1 MNNYINLFDSLNLT
15 MQSIF
20 GTDGIRGRFNEEITY
35 SLAYK
40 VGYAL
45 ASILE
50 NKKPILIG
58 RDTRMSGD
66 ILLHA
71 ITQGI
76 NDSGKKFIN
85 LGICPTPAIPFLI
98 QQENL
103 SSGIMISA
111 SHNPPE
117 YNGIKIFDHKGQK
130 ITKYF
135 ENKIQKFIE
144 ESNQKNLSVST
155 KASPLNAN
163 KDLMNIYI
171 KSLIQT
177 MGGENLGGLKII
189 LDTCYGSATTC
200 AKKIFQSLG
209 ADVRVINN
217 SKNGMKINM
226 NCGSTNL
233 EPLQRAL
240 RESSADMGFSFDG
253 DADRVI
259 GIDSK
264 GNVLDG
270 DHILF
275 LWGRELMEQKILTNN
290 LLISTQMA
298 NLGFEKA
305 WKKIGGILY
314 RTDVGDKYVHDAIKK
329 KRAVLGGEQSGHI
342 LSKINNFSGD
352 GILTALQISKFCK
365 KKNINLN
372 DWLKSS
378 FEPFPQKLT
387 NINLDFN
394 INKLNP
400 KTKLLINQTLENFQ
414 EIYSDNCRV
423 YIRLSGTEPVIRVL
437 VEAQNYKEVDCLSTE
452 IKNKLLLEVNKIM
465 Y

>member
-1 MNNYINLFDSLNLT
+1 

-20 GTDGIRGRFNEEITY
+20 GTDGIRGKYNEEITY

-45 ASILE
+45 GSTL
-50 NKKPILIG
+50 KKKNPILIG
-58 RDTRMSGD
+58 RDTRISGD
-66 ILLHA
+66 ILLQA

-76 NDSGKKFIN
+76 NESGKNFIN
-85 LGICPTPAIPFLI
+85 LGICPTPAVPFLI
-98 QQENL
+98 KQENL

-117 YNGIKIFDHKGQK
+117 YNGLKIFDHNGKK
-130 ITKYF
+130 ISEYV
-135 ENKIQKFIE
+135 ENKIQKLIE
-144 ESNQKNLSVST
+144 ESNQNISIPT
-155 KASPLNAN
+155 KAIPINTN
-163 KDLMNIYI
+163 KDLMDIYI

-177 MGGENLGGLKII
+177 MDGENLSGLKII

-217 SKNGMKINM
+217 SKNGLKINM

-233 EPLQRAL
+233 EPLKKAL
-240 RESSADMGFSFDG
+240 RESPADMGFSFDG

-298 NLGFEKA
+298 NLGFENA
-305 WKKIGGILY
+305 WKKIGGTLY
-314 RTDVGDKYVHDAIKK
+314 RTDVGDKYVHDAIKE

-352 GILTALQISKFCK
+352 GILTALQISKYCK

-372 DWLKSS
+372 NWLKSS

-400 KTKLLINQTLENFQ
+400 KTKILIDQTIKNFQ
-414 EIYSDNCRV
+414 AIYSDNCRV
-423 YIRLSGTEPVIRVL
+423 YIRPSGTEPVIRVL
-437 VEAQNYKEVDCLSTE
+437 VEANNHKKVCSLSSE
-452 IKNKLLLEVNKIM
+452 IKNRLVLEINKILN
-465 Y
+465 

>member
-1 MNNYINLFDSLNLT
+1 

-20 GTDGIRGRFNEEITY
+20 GTDGIRGKFNSEITY

-45 ASILE
+45 GSNLE
-50 NKKPILIG
+50 NNNPILIG
-58 RDTRMSGD
+58 RDTRISGN
-66 ILLHA
+66 ILLQA
-71 ITQGI
+71 ISEGI
-76 NDSGKKFIN
+76 NTSGKKFIN
-85 LGICPTPAIPFLI
+85 LGICPTPAIPFLVK
-98 QQENL
+98 EEML
-103 SSGIMISA
+103 SAGIMISA

-117 YNGIKIFDHKGQK
+117 YNGIKIFDHNGQK

-135 ENKIQKFIE
+135 ENKIQQLIE
-144 ESNQKNLSVST
+144 ETNQNISVP
-155 KASPLNAN
+155 KKMIPLNTN
-163 KDLMNIYI
+163 KALMDIYI
-171 KSLIQT
+171 KSLIQS
-177 MGGENLGGLKII
+177 MGGESLSGLKII

-209 ADVRVINN
+209 ADVKVINN
-217 SKNGMKINM
+217 SKNGLTINK

-233 EPLQRAL
+233 EPLKKAL
-240 RESSADMGFSFDG
+240 IESPADMGFSFDG

-275 LWGRELMEQKILTNN
+275 LWGRELLEQKILTNN

-314 RTDVGDKYVHDAIKK
+314 RTDVGDKHVHDAIKEK
-329 KRAVLGGEQSGHI
+329 GAVLGGEQSGHI

-387 NINLDFN
+387 NINLNFN
-394 INKLNP
+394 MNKLNP
-400 KTKLLINQTLENFQ
+400 KKKILIDESIKNFQ
-414 EIYSDNCRV
+414 AIYSDNCRV
-423 YIRLSGTEPVIRVL
+423 YIRPSGTEPVIRVL
-437 VEAQNYKEVDCLSTE
+437 VEAKNHKKVNSLSSE
-452 IKNKLLLEVNKIM
+452 ITNKLFLEIDKIVN
-465 Y
+465 

>member
-1 MNNYINLFDSLNLT
+1 

-20 GTDGIRGRFNEEITY
+20 GTDGIRGRFNKEITY

-45 ASILE
+45 GSNLE
-50 NKKPILIG
+50 NNNPIIIG
-58 RDTRMSGD
+58 RDTRISGD
-66 ILLHA
+66 ILLQA

-76 NDSGKKFIN
+76 NASGRKFIN

-98 QQENL
+98 KKEKM
-103 SSGIMISA
+103 SSGVMISA

-117 YNGIKIFDHKGQK
+117 YNGIKIFDHNGQK
-130 ITKYF
+130 ITKEV
-135 ENKIQKFIE
+135 ENKIQKLVE
-144 ESNQKNLSVST
+144 EQNQNQSVT
-155 KASPLNAN
+155 KKEFSLKTN
-163 KDLMNIYI
+163 KELMDIYM
-171 KSLIQT
+171 KSLIHT
-177 MGGENLGGLKII
+177 MDGENLSGLKII

-200 AKKIFQSLG
+200 AKEIFQNLG

-217 SKNGMKINM
+217 SKNGLKINM

-233 EPLQRAL
+233 EPIKKAL
-240 RESSADMGFSFDG
+240 EENPADMGFSFDG

-259 GIDSK
+259 GLDSK

-305 WKKIGGILY
+305 WNKIGGILY
-314 RTDVGDKYVHDAIKK
+314 RTDVGDKYVHDAIKE

-352 GILTALQISKFCK
+352 GILTALQIAKYCK
-365 KKNINLN
+365 KKNITLN
-372 DWLKSS
+372 DWFKSS
-378 FEPFPQKLT
+378 FDPFPQKLT

-394 INKLNP
+394 INKINP
-400 KTKLLINQTLENFQ
+400 KTKNLIDRTI
-414 EIYSDNCRV
+414 EIYQANNTDNFRV
-423 YIRLSGTEPVIRVL
+423 YIRPSGTEPLMRVL
-437 VEAQNYKEVDCLSTE
+437 VEAKNQTKVNSLSSE
-452 IKNKLLLEVNKIM
+452 ITNKLSLEINKIM
-465 Y
+465 N

>member
-1 MNNYINLFDSLNLT
+1 

-20 GTDGIRGRFNEEITY
+20 GTDGIRGRFNKEITY

-45 ASILE
+45 GSTLE
-50 NKKPILIG
+50 KKNPILIG
-58 RDTRMSGD
+58 RDTRISGD
-66 ILLHA
+66 ILLQA

-76 NDSGKKFIN
+76 NESGKKFIN

-98 QQENL
+98 KQENL
-103 SSGIMISA
+103 SSGVMISA

-117 YNGIKIFDHKGQK
+117 YNGIKIFDHNGQK
-130 ITKYF
+130 ITKNF
-135 ENKIQKFIE
+135 ESKIQKIIE
-144 ESNQKNLSVST
+144 DLKQNISIPTKVVSLKT
-155 KASPLNAN
+155 N
-163 KDLMNIYI
+163 KDLMDTYI

-177 MGGENLGGLKII
+177 MGGESLSGLRII
-189 LDTCYGSATTC
+189 LDACYGSATTC

-209 ADVRVINN
+209 ADVKVINN
-217 SKNGMKINM
+217 SKNGLKINL

-233 EPLQRAL
+233 EPLKKAL
-240 RESSADMGFSFDG
+240 RESPADMGFSFDG

-259 GIDSK
+259 GIDSE

-290 LLISTQMA
+290 LLVSTQMA
-298 NLGFEKA
+298 NLGFEKS
-305 WKKIGGILY
+305 WKKIGGMLH

-352 GILTALQISKFCK
+352 GILTALQISKYCK

-372 DWLKSS
+372 HWLKSS

-387 NINLDFN
+387 NIKLDFN

-400 KTKLLINQTLENFQ
+400 KNKILIDESIKNFQ
-414 EIYSDNCRV
+414 AIYSENCRV
-423 YIRLSGTEPVIRVL
+423 YIRPSGTEPVIRVL
-437 VEAQNYKEVDCLSTE
+437 VEAKNHKEVNSLSSE
-452 IKNKLLLEVNKIM
+452 ITNKLFLEIDKITNQR
-465 Y
+465 

>member
-1 MNNYINLFDSLNLT
+1 

-20 GTDGIRGRFNEEITY
+20 GTDGIRGRFNKEITY
-35 SLAYK
+35 SLAFK

-45 ASILE
+45 GSTLE
-50 NKKPILIG
+50 KKNPVLIG
-58 RDTRMSGD
+58 RDTRISGD
-66 ILLHA
+66 ILLQA
-71 ITQGI
+71 ITQGL
-76 NDSGKKFIN
+76 NESGKKFIN

-98 QQENL
+98 KQEEL

-117 YNGIKIFDHKGQK
+117 YNGIKIFDHNGQK
-130 ITKYF
+130 ISKNF
-135 ENKIQKFIE
+135 ESKIQKLIE
-144 ESNQKNLSVST
+144 ESNQNISVPRKVIS
-155 KASPLNAN
+155 LN
-163 KDLMNIYI
+163 KDKDLLNIYI

-177 MGGENLGGLKII
+177 MDGENLSGLKII

-200 AKKIFQSLG
+200 AKKIFQTLG

-217 SKNGMKINM
+217 SKNGLKINM

-233 EPLQRAL
+233 EPLKKAL
-240 RESSADMGFSFDG
+240 RENPADMGFSFDG

-275 LWGRELMEQKILTNN
+275 LWGRELMEQKSLTNN
-290 LLISTQMA
+290 LLISTKMA

-305 WKKIGGILY
+305 WKKIGGNLY
-314 RTDVGDKYVHDAIKK
+314 RTDVGDKYVYEAIRE

-352 GILTALQISKFCK
+352 GILTALQISKYCK

-372 DWLKSS
+372 DWLESS
-378 FEPFPQKLT
+378 FEPFHQKLT
-387 NINLDFN
+387 NINLNFN
-394 INKLNP
+394 INKINP
-400 KTKLLINQTLENFQ
+400 KNKTLIDQTIDNFQ
-414 EIYSDNCRV
+414 AIYSDNCRV
-423 YIRLSGTEPVIRVL
+423 YIRPSGTEPVMRVL
-437 VEAQNYKEVDCLSTE
+437 VEAKSYKKVHSLSSE
-452 IKNKLLLEVNKIM
+452 ITNKLFLEINKIIN
-465 Y
+465 

>member
-1 MNNYINLFDSLNLT
+1 

-35 SLAYK
+35 SLAFK

-45 ASILE
+45 GSTLE
-50 NKKPILIG
+50 EKNPVLIG
-58 RDTRMSGD
+58 RDTRISGD
-66 ILLHA
+66 ILLQA
-71 ITQGI
+71 ITQGL
-76 NDSGKKFIN
+76 NESGKKFIN

-98 QQENL
+98 KQEKL

-117 YNGIKIFDHKGQK
+117 YNGIKIFDHNGQK
-130 ITKYF
+130 ISKNF
-135 ENKIQKFIE
+135 ENKIQKLIE
-144 ESNQKNLSVST
+144 ESNQNISVPKKVISQKT
-155 KASPLNAN
+155 DR
-163 KDLMNIYI
+163 DLLNIYI

-177 MGGENLGGLKII
+177 MGGENLSGLKII

-200 AKKIFQSLG
+200 AKEIFQSLG

-217 SKNGMKINM
+217 SQNGLKINM

-233 EPLQRAL
+233 EPLKKAL
-240 RESSADMGFSFDG
+240 RESPADMGFSFDG

-275 LWGRELMEQKILTNN
+275 LWGRELMEQKLLTNN

-352 GILTALQISKFCK
+352 GILTALQISKYCK

-387 NINLDFN
+387 NIKLNFN
-394 INKLNP
+394 IYKINS
-400 KTKLLINQTLENFQ
+400 KTKILIDQTIENFQ
-414 EIYSDNCRV
+414 AMYSDNCRV
-423 YIRLSGTEPVIRVL
+423 YIRPSGTEPVMRVL
-437 VEAQNYKEVDCLSTE
+437 VEAKNHKKVHSLSSE
-452 IKNKLLLEVNKIM
+452 ITNKLFLEMNKIIN
-465 Y
+465 

>member
-1 MNNYINLFDSLNLT
+1 

-20 GTDGIRGRFNEEITY
+20 GTDGIRGKFNEEITY

-45 ASILE
+45 GSHLE
-50 NKKPILIG
+50 NNNPILIG
-58 RDTRMSGD
+58 RDTRISGD
-66 ILLHA
+66 ILLQA
-71 ITQGI
+71 MTNGI
-76 NDSGKKFIN
+76 KESGKKFIN

-98 QQENL
+98 KQEKL

-117 YNGIKIFDHKGQK
+117 YNGIKIFDHNGQK
-130 ITKYF
+130 ITKNF
-135 ENKIQKFIE
+135 ENKIQKLVE
-144 ESNQKNLSVST
+144 ESNQNISIPT
-155 KASPLNAN
+155 KEIALKTNN
-163 KDLMNIYI
+163 ELMDIYM

-177 MGGENLGGLKII
+177 MGGEDLSGMKII

-200 AKKIFQSLG
+200 AKKIFQNLG
-209 ADVRVINN
+209 ADVKVINN
-217 SKNGMKINM
+217 SNNGLKINVK
-226 NCGSTNL
+226 CGSTNL
-233 EPLQRAL
+233 EPLKKAL
-240 RESSADMGFSFDG
+240 RENIADMGFSFDG

-259 GIDSK
+259 GVDSK

-305 WKKIGGILY
+305 WNKIGGILY
-314 RTDVGDKYVHDAIKK
+314 RTNVGDKYVHEAIKEK
-329 KRAVLGGEQSGHI
+329 KAILGGEQSGHI

-352 GILTALQISKFCK
+352 GILTALQISKYCK
-365 KKNINLN
+365 KKKIILD

-378 FEPFPQKLT
+378 FDPFPQKLT

-394 INKLNP
+394 INKISQA
-400 KTKLLINQTLENFQ
+400 TKSLIDQTIKNYQ
-414 EIYSDNCRV
+414 TNYSYDCRI
-423 YIRLSGTEPVIRVL
+423 YIRPSGTEPLIRVL
-437 VEAQNYKEVDCLSTE
+437 VEAKTQKIVKSLSSEITNKLNLE
-452 IKNKLLLEVNKIM
+452 IKKILN
-465 Y
+465 